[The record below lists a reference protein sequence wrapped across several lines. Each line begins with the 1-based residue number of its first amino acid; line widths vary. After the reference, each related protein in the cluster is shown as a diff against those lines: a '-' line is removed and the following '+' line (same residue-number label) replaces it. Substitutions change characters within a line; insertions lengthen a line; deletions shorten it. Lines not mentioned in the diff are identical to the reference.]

1 MFGLRFVKFQPSQ
14 YVMKVKGGKVVQE
27 GIGLSF
33 LYYAPVTSVMVLPV
47 SSIDAP
53 FMFDEMTADYQTVT
67 LQGQLTYRIADYH
80 KTSQHLDY
88 TYHLNKKTYLSDDPA
103 KLSLRVMN
111 AAKVLVKKQLSQLQL
126 REALQAGEPL
136 AAAIKQGLQNN
147 EELARLG
154 IEVLGVSILALLPTK
169 ETLRALEAEAR
180 EAILRNAD
188 DALYERRNSSIQ
200 QERKIK
206 ENELSTEIAIELKR
220 KQIRETQLD
229 AERLVMKKRNEM
241 QEEQL
246 QFDTLLEKEKGAL
259 IELSVANKQAEADA
273 KAYEMSAIVKAM
285 QGMEPHMLQ
294 SLANI
299 GMEPGK
305 LIAIAFQELAEK
317 ADKIGQLTI
326 TPDLLQGLMNET
338 GGKIAHR

>member
-1 MFGLRFVKFQPSQ
+1 MFGIRFVKFQPSE
-14 YVMKVKGGKVVQE
+14 YVMKVRNGKVVQE

-53 FMFDEMTADYQTVT
+53 FMFEEMTADYQTVT

-88 TYHLNKKTYLSDDPA
+88 TYHLNKKNYLSDDPG
-103 KLSLRVMN
+103 KLSHRVMN
-111 AAKVLVKKQLSQLQL
+111 AAKVLVKKELSQLPL
-126 REALQAGEPL
+126 RGALQAGERL
-136 AAAIKQGLQNN
+136 ADGIRGGLQAN
-147 EELARLG
+147 EELSRLG
-154 IEVLGVSILALLPTK
+154 IEVLGASILAILPSK

-180 EAILRNAD
+180 EAILRGAD
-188 DALYERRNSSIQ
+188 DALYERRNASIQ

-206 ENELSTEIAIELKR
+206 ENELGTEIAIEMKK

-229 AERLVMKKRNEM
+229 SERLVMKKRNEM

-259 IELSVANKQAEADA
+259 IELTVANKKAEADA
-273 KAYEMSAIVKAM
+273 KAYEMSAVVKAM

-294 SLANI
+294 SLANL

-326 TPDLLQGLMNET
+326 TPDLLQGLMNEN
-338 GGKIAHR
+338 GGKRAR